1 MTNDSEKLGIDLLIR
16 YLKDMYDWIDDIV
29 IDEISNWNIYLTFK
43 IKHEFIEDMTKLKV
57 RGYTLNSER
66 LDLPIFYSHIDKKE
80 KETEKLFD
88 FQRDLNNK
96 INRIYQNFPE
106 KFKFKNE
113 YKKFKQLSIISYIL
127 V

>member
-1 MTNDSEKLGIDLLIR
+1 
-16 YLKDMYDWIDDIV
+16 
-29 IDEISNWNIYLTFK
+29 
-43 IKHEFIEDMTKLKV
+43 MTKLKV

-66 LDLPIFYSHIDKKE
+66 LNLPTFYTHIDKKE
-80 KETEKLFD
+80 KETEKLLD